1 MTDQSL
7 PIEDEFEELEEA
19 EVDEVVEALEVLADH
34 VNSETIRA
42 ILEDAAT
49 EVHALFH
56 DDETE
61 SQAA

>member
-1 MTDQSL
+1 MTDQSV
-7 PIEDEFEELEEA
+7 PINDEYEELEEA
-19 EVDEVVEALEVLADH
+19 EVDEVIEALEVLADQ

-42 ILEDAAT
+42 ILEDAAN